1 MGNPDLRCV
10 SISPCRFN
18 FANFEA
24 LAFANFF
31 VSLFGVA
38 KRRPGLKSRYK
49 ERIETAIGYAE
60 TIESWDELVD
70 PRSLAFY
77 NLGPDPSPFVLRH
90 LGIEGKKSKF

>member
-1 MGNPDLRCV
+1 M
-10 SISPCRFN
+10 
-18 FANFEA
+18 
-24 LAFANFF
+24 
-31 VSLFGVA
+31 FGIV

-77 NLGPDPSPFVLRH
+77 NLGPDPSPFVLRQ
-90 LGIEGKKSKF
+90 LGIEGKKIGRASCRERESSPV

>member
-1 MGNPDLRCV
+1 M
-10 SISPCRFN
+10 
-18 FANFEA
+18 
-24 LAFANFF
+24 ANFF
-31 VSLFGVA
+31 VSLFDVA

-49 ERIETAIGYAE
+49 ERIETTIEYAE

-77 NLGPDPSPFVLRH
+77 NLGPDPSPFVLRQ